1 MPATV
6 KHLNIR
12 SSASRWFVLLVSLV
26 LSSNSLAAADRRA
39 ERARIA
45 PEYSYLQQKLAD
57 EQAIP
62 VIVRFKVDKAD
73 GRSAAT
79 RREAARQ
86 RFTDSMA
93 RENMAP
99 TKELRLSGLSVFVVD
114 TQQLD
119 TLIDNDLVDSVWEDK
134 LSKPHLQQSNALIST
149 DIARDYG
156 VNGNGVAVAILD
168 TGIDAAHSTFDDRI
182 VAEACFSTNYV
193 PHAATSLCPN
203 GGQSQTGAGSAATTK
218 CTDVPCWHGTHVA
231 SIAAGSNSTYTGVA
245 PQADIIAI
253 QIFSRFNR
261 DSICGM
267 GASPCV
273 LSYQSDQIEALE
285 HVASIAATH
294 NIAAV
299 NMSLG
304 GGQYMS
310 VCTNSPYD
318 SIVDTLESLD
328 VIVVASSGNDG
339 YTNALGSPAC
349 ATKIVSVGSV
359 VDTTDSVSSFSN
371 SASFLDILAPG
382 QPISAAVPG
391 GGYGTASGTSMAAPH
406 VAGAIALI
414 KSEDGSL
421 THAQMKSALLNNGT
435 PVLDTR
441 NSLTF
446 PRLEISLTLFGAIAG
461 DANDDGKVDVADLLL
476 VQRHVTGVDPLNAA
490 AVMRCDLYPAGDP
503 DGALDGADLL
513 LLQQLLQAM

>member
-1 MPATV
+1 
-6 KHLNIR
+6 
-12 SSASRWFVLLVSLV
+12 LVV
-26 LSSNSLAAADRRA
+26 GSNSYAAPDRRA

-73 GRSAAT
+73 GRSAAA

-93 RENMAP
+93 RESMVP
-99 TKELRLSGLSVFVVD
+99 TKELRLSGLSVYVVD
-114 TQQLD
+114 AQQLD
-119 TLIDNDLVDSVWEDK
+119 TLLDNNLVDTVWEDK
-134 LSKPHLQQSNALIST
+134 LSKPHLQQSNALINT

-156 VNGNGVAVAILD
+156 VNGNGAAVAILD
-168 TGIDAAHSTFDDRI
+168 TGIDAAHSTFDNRV
-182 VAEACFSTNYV
+182 VAEACFSTRSGRDG
-193 PHAATSLCPN
+193 ATSLCPN
-203 GGQSQTGAGSAATTK
+203 GSQSQTGTGSAATTK

-245 PQADIIAI
+245 PQADIVAI
-253 QIFSRFNR
+253 QVFSRFNN
-261 DSICGM
+261 DGVCGT

-273 LSYQSDQIEALE
+273 ASYSSDQIDALE
-285 HVASIAATH
+285 HVAGIASTH

-304 GGQYMS
+304 GGQYTS

-328 VIVVASSGNDG
+328 VIIVASSGNS
-339 YTNALGSPAC
+339 YYSNALGSPAC
-349 ATKIVSVGSV
+349 ASKIFSVGSV
-359 VDTTDSVSSFSN
+359 IDTTDGVSSFSN

-382 QPISAAVPG
+382 QTISAAVPG

-421 THAQMKSALLNNGT
+421 THAQMKSALLDNGT

-441 NSLTF
+441 NGLTF
-446 PRLEISLTLFGAIAG
+446 PRLEISLALFGVIPG

-476 VQRHVTGVDPLNAA
+476 VQKHVTGVAPLTAA
-490 AVMRCDLYPAGDP
+490 AVMRCDLYPAGGP
-503 DGALDGADLL
+503 DGALDAADLV